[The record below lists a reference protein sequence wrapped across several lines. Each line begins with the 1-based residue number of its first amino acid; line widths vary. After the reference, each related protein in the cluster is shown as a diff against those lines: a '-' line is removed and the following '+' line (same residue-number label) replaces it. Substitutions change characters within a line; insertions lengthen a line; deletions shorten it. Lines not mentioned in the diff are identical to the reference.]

1 MRLDATDR
9 FAVVSYDQQID
20 VVIDSTTATAEA
32 KQMALARLRA
42 IDARGSTDLAEG
54 WLRGS
59 EQVALG
65 LTDDAIGRCLLLTDG
80 LANVGIKDPAILRTH
95 ATELRARRITT
106 TTFGVGT
113 DFDEVLLQSMA
124 DAGAG
129 HYYYIDSVARIPD
142 FMASEVGEA
151 LETVARDAVIAAHTP
166 DVLVEPIGPL
176 AFTRAGDA
184 TLVHLG
190 DLVSGQVLEVV
201 LKLTFPVG
209 TDGAERQVAFRLA
222 DRDGVLGG
230 ASATISWRY
239 ASHAENDAQRGLER
253 RPWRSIEMVGSTKQA
268 APYPGWHDGSRTML
282 ATTRACALYR
292 RSSRLRGRCSP
303 RRWRW
308 PIARLGT
315 SLRQALP
322 AAATARAGPSEAS
335 LDDAGPH
342 GIRRGCPTTQPA
354 PGTRVPDRQRVVPPD
369 RPKGLHGPDGRDEFI
384 ATLRLLSLQ
393 HNLDNTHMIPPW
405 TQRRT
410 HSPRE
415 RAPHPLS
422 LPAATTCST
431 R

>member
-1 MRLDATDR
+1 MTLSARTDRTLVRTAGRSVRYVLLQLVAPALERITDRPPVHLAFVVDRSGSMAGQKIALAKRAVEDGIMRLDATDR

-54 WLRGS
+54 WLRGC

-184 TLVHLG
+184 TLVHLD

-239 ASHAENDAQRGLER
+239 ASHAENDAQPRDRLVDARVAAVYAARAREEALALNRDGRFDEASRALSGVARRISDYAGDDPGLRALSAQLAAER
-253 RPWRSIEMVGSTKQA
+253 QVFA
-268 APYPGWHDGSRTML
+268 APMAVADRKARYFASTSSARSRD
-282 ATTRACALYR
+282 AQGRAF
-292 RSSRLRGRCSP
+292 RSES
-303 RRWRW
+303 
-308 PIARLGT
+308 
-315 SLRQALP
+315 
-322 AAATARAGPSEAS
+322 
-335 LDDAGPH
+335 
-342 GIRRGCPTTQPA
+342 
-354 PGTRVPDRQRVVPPD
+354 
-369 RPKGLHGPDGRDEFI
+369 
-384 ATLRLLSLQ
+384 
-393 HNLDNTHMIPPW
+393 
-405 TQRRT
+405 
-410 HSPRE
+410 
-415 RAPHPLS
+415 
-422 LPAATTCST
+422 
-431 R
+431 